1 MVRRSLLH
9 KKELMMAKEGRAQ
22 NMTGK
27 QPAPDGKN
35 VEGTK

>member
-1 MVRRSLLH
+1 
-9 KKELMMAKEGRAQ
+9 MAKEGRAE

-35 VEGTK
+35 VEGTKK